1 MEGPELEQ
9 SRHLHEVKEK
19 EIYDSGITLKKSD
32 PAHFVA
38 VFNKQTPKAKEL
50 SRYGYATL
58 EASRLLTKQFML
70 TRQQVVYGL
79 ERVELRSTDLFQE
92 CPFRSASIPG
102 FEDEERRLKR
112 KQKQFAGLVTLRQF
126 FYSYTIC
133 FLHFSNVSLEY
144 YAKIKVSK
152 IVINCG
158 RIVYEYV

>member
-1 MEGPELEQ
+1 MDGPGLEQ

-126 FYSYTIC
+126 YSY
-133 FLHFSNVSLEY
+133 N
-144 YAKIKVSK
+144 KISVFF
-152 IVINCG
+152 CLF
-158 RIVYEYV
+158 

>member
-1 MEGPELEQ
+1 MAGPGLEQ

-102 FEDEERRLKR
+102 FEDGIVLY
-112 KQKQFAGLVTLRQF
+112 FG
-126 FYSYTIC
+126 YS
-133 FLHFSNVSLEY
+133 V
-144 YAKIKVSK
+144 V
-152 IVINCG
+152 V
-158 RIVYEYV
+158 